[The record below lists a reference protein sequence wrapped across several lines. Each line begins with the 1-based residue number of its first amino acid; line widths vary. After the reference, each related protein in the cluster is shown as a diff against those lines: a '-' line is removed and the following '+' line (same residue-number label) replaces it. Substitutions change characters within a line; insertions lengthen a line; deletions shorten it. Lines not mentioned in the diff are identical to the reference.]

1 MLRNDCL
8 HSCGLY
14 IGTSNNTRLS
24 GQSAS
29 PLGAKRGTRPQRAA
43 RPAVQLPPKSGKRNV
58 GGVVPQELVLSANFS
73 RTGSAGATRPASSWI
88 PAWPFIPAI
97 SRVSAAT
104 SSGRAASEYTH
115 KLKTCAKARCG
126 RAPAALRGLRAS
138 TGPRVSAV
146 GLASLVGLK
155 LRFFFLCSGASILA
169 RLPSSICCSVRRS
182 NSPKTRRC
190 GDLAQAAV
198 AAVLGGSMLC
208 VNFGAMLPMRHTKFS
223 IIGV

>member
-155 LRFFFLCSGASILA
+155 LRFFFPL
-169 RLPSSICCSVRRS
+169 
-182 NSPKTRRC
+182 
-190 GDLAQAAV
+190 
-198 AAVLGGSMLC
+198 LGGLDPC
-208 VNFGAMLPMRHTKFS
+208 KVALLDLLLRPPQ
-223 IIGV
+223 